1 MASSQN
7 FFFRTPT
14 AGPPVDAM
22 GIIDS
27 GLPIKEIENYKFKL
41 TINGGVACI
50 HGGFQGAYQYS
61 QFRSSTIGYLT
72 GASVTIEGTA
82 GSLVR
87 VEAKWKIHRDQL
99 DAVDTAYLKIG
110 AKGTVEYSRDG
121 TGGSSGEHEIR
132 VYDCSFTIN
141 ADNTVD
147 VQVKC
152 IGASQGALYINLY
165 AGFPERYGN
174 LKYRADYAESGTTPT
189 LVPCQ
194 NIVDFI
200 DYTVQGGTGT
210 FTDSAFRPDDC
221 GNAGQWKVRYD
232 KTRGDKIFASE
243 YMFDQDLTFQQ
254 TRGVYVTLN
263 WILKTINDQLLFVP
277 VAPTENSTQIEL
289 RATADLNYQ
298 PVGHLPSANPIEC
311 IFSYANDWF
320 AIAYTD
326 KGIIPPTDS
335 NLALGYNAL
344 GNDMGAYFIDNDLGN
359 ILINRNVIAGIIK
372 ENTAIKTSPGLL
384 NIIPLK
390 EYYMT
395 IETFFKKLFEVI
407 NANSGGALDLDI
419 TLDPESAYNGKSNKL
434 IIINNR
440 GKETKPT
447 AYEFKKGMVAIRQ
460 VSITS
465 KVPSAAA
472 AAAFSADANSAGG
485 IADASDSAA
494 ANALAGRNGPVAS
507 DIPSRDELN
516 KAMMTAATANF
527 SSETCDG
534 IRGLLRRAV
543 SGQSTAQT
551 LDKTSVPWPLELK
564 LTIVGVAGWRFGDTI
579 SYNDLPARYKTPAGG
594 AKIGFTAIRIQHQ
607 FGEEWTT
614 DLITQCRFL
623 N

>member
-14 AGPPVDAM
+14 AGGPVDAI
-22 GIIDS
+22 GIIDT
-27 GLPIKEIENYKFKL
+27 GLPITEIKNYKFTL
-41 TINGGVACI
+41 TINGAVACTS
-50 HGGFQGAYQYS
+50 GGNDSYQYS
-61 QFRSSTIGYLT
+61 KFRNSKTGYLT

-99 DAVDTAYLKIG
+99 DAVDAAFLKVG
-110 AKGTVEYSRDG
+110 AFGTVDYSRDG
-121 TGGSSGEHEIR
+121 TGGSSAYHDVR

-165 AGFPERYGN
+165 AGFSHWSN
-174 LKYRADYAESGTTPT
+174 LHYRADYAEGGSTPT
-189 LVPCQ
+189 LVACQ
-194 NIVDFI
+194 NLVDLI
-200 DYTVQGGTGT
+200 DFYVQLETGT
-210 FTDSAFRPDDC
+210 LTNAAFDPTDCASA
-221 GNAGQWKVRYD
+221 GNWKVRYD
-232 KTRGDKIFASE
+232 KTKGDKLFNSE
-243 YMFDQDLTFQQ
+243 YMFDQDLTTEQ

-263 WILKTINDQLLFVP
+263 WILDKINDQLLFAP
-277 VAPTENSTQIEL
+277 VAPAEASPQIEL
-289 RATADLNYQ
+289 RATADLYYD
-298 PVGHLPSANPIEC
+298 PIGWIPSANPIEC
-311 IFSYANDWF
+311 IFSYSADPNV
-320 AIAYTD
+320 AAYTD
-326 KGIIPPTDS
+326 KGGIPPTDS
-335 NLALGYNAL
+335 NSLLGYHAL
-344 GNDMGAYFIDNDLGN
+344 GNDGGAFPIDANLGN

-372 ENTAIKTSPGLL
+372 ENTAIKTSPSILKSF
-384 NIIPLK
+384 PLK

-395 IETFFKKLFEVI
+395 METFFKKLFEVI

-419 TLDPESAYNGKSNKL
+419 TLDPDSAYNGRSGKL

-447 AYEFKKGMVAIRQ
+447 AYEFKKGMVAMRQ

-485 IADASDSAA
+485 IADASDQAA
-494 ANALAGRNGPVAS
+494 ANAVAGESKGQSS
-507 DIPSRDELN
+507 DMPSKAELDTA
-516 KAMMTAATANF
+516 KMTAATANF

-534 IRGLLRRAV
+534 LRGVLRRAV
-543 SGQSTAQT
+543 SGQSTKQT

-579 SYNDLPARYKTPAGG
+579 SYNDLPARYKDAAGG
-594 AKIGFTAIRIQHQ
+594 AKVGFTAIRIQHQ